1 MSSLA
6 REFQEKR
13 DFIRMQIQTS
23 ANLQLENGSEYEV
36 ICMDLSSSG
45 AQLQSSKSIPNNSVG
60 NLTIRS
66 GGGNTSNLE
75 VEVTVCRVEA
85 CGENDYQV
93 GVLIN
98 RYL

>member
-13 DFIRMQIQTS
+13 DFIRMQIQTP
-23 ANLQLENGSEYEV
+23 ATLLLENGSEYEL

-45 AQLQSSKSIPNNSVG
+45 AQLQSDNKIPNNSVG
-60 NLTIRS
+60 NLTILS

-75 VEVTVCRVEA
+75 VEVTVCRVEKSS
-85 CGENDYQV
+85 EDDYQV

-98 RYL
+98 KYL

>member
-1 MSSLA
+1 MSSPA

-13 DFIRMQIQTS
+13 DFIRMQIQSPAT
-23 ANLQLENGSEYEV
+23 LQLENGTEYEV
-36 ICMDLSSSG
+36 TCVDLSSSG
-45 AQLQSSKSIPNNSVG
+45 AQLQSNQTIPNNSVG

-66 GGGNTSNLE
+66 GGGNTSNLV

-85 CGENDYQV
+85 KAESDHQV

-98 RYL
+98 KYL

>member
-1 MSSLA
+1 MSNLA

-23 ANLQLENGSEYEV
+23 ATLELENGTEYEV
-36 ICMDLSSSG
+36 TCMDLSSSG
-45 AQLQSSKSIPNNSVG
+45 AQLQSKQIIPKNSVG

-66 GGGNTSNLE
+66 GGGNTSNLV
-75 VEVTVCRVEA
+75 VEVTICRVERQN
-85 CGENDYQV
+85 EDEYQV

-98 RYL
+98 KYL